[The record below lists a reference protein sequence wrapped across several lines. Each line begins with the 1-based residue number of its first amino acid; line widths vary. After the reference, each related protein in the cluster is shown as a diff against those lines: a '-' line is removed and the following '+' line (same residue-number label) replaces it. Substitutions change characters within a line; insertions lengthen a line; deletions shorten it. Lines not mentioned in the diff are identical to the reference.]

1 MGDVEPIL
9 RQLLDREPDNHAVR
23 AELGMLLEGWGDPRG
38 EGYGVLSAAGHY
50 PYPYPAK
57 PKRGESPTVDDTA
70 VWLEPASKHWP
81 RTIVPAMLDR
91 DWHARM
97 VTLLRTMLP
106 TVERVATD
114 FTTIVPAPWGWVGPR
129 RILED
134 AAALT
139 WEGRGDGR

>member
-1 MGDVEPIL
+1 MGDVEPVL

-23 AELGMLLEGWGDPRG
+23 AELGFLLVERGDPRG
-38 EGYGVLSAAGHY
+38 QGYDVLASACLY

-57 PKRGESPTVDDTA
+57 PKRGETPTPDDTA
-70 VWLEPASKHWP
+70 VWLEPASQHWP
-81 RTIVPAMLDR
+81 RAAVPAMLGR

-97 VTLLRTMLP
+97 VAMLRTMLP

-139 WEGRGDGR
+139 WEG